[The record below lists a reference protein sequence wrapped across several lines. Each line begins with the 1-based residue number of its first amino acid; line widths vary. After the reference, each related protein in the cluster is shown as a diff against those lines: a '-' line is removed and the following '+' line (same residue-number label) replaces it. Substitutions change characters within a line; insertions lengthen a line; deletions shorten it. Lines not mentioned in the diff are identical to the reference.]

1 MVQIIAGNKG
11 KGKTKHLLAM
21 ANSAMSEAHGTVVYL
36 DKNNKHMFELNR
48 NIRLINVSEYPVNT
62 MEAFLGFLC
71 GVISQDHDLE
81 IVFLDSFITLIDVQS
96 QQELEEAVKD
106 IDIISEKFGVKMVMS
121 ISMDVEA
128 LPASIQP
135 MVTLA
140 L

>member
-36 DKNNKHMFELNR
+36 DKNSKHMFELNR
-48 NIRLINVSEYPVNT
+48 NIRLINVSEYPINT